1 MNKKKP
7 IQLQNSYVV
16 WRPST
21 MEKAFVYLLGTK
33 PLNFKALVIEWW
45 IHNIGYYLT
54 KPFIF
59 IPFVKKLNDRFKDV
73 DVEVEVKL

>member
-1 MNKKKP
+1 MSKKKP

-21 MEKAFVYLLGTK
+21 MEKALVYLLGMK

-45 IHNIGYYLT
+45 LHNIAYYLT
-54 KPFIF
+54 LPFIF
-59 IPFVKKLNDRFKDV
+59 VPFMKKLNERAKHV
-73 DVEVEVKL
+73 DLEVEIR